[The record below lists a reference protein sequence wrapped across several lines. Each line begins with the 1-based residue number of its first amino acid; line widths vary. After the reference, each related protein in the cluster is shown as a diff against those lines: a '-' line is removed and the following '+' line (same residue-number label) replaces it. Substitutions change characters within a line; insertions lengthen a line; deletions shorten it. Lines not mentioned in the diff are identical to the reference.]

1 MDTAPT
7 AEMPTPTAQ
16 AQCSPMPTQP
26 GDPCPVG
33 DVMRRV
39 QGQLRSG
46 RAPSFEA
53 LLAFGAPADGRLL
66 R

>member
-1 MDTAPT
+1 MDNAPT
-7 AEMPTPTAQ
+7 PEMPTPSAQ
-16 AQCSPMPTQP
+16 VPS
-26 GDPCPVG
+26 PCPVG

-53 LLAFGAPADGRLL
+53 LLAFGAPAERPALG
-66 R
+66 